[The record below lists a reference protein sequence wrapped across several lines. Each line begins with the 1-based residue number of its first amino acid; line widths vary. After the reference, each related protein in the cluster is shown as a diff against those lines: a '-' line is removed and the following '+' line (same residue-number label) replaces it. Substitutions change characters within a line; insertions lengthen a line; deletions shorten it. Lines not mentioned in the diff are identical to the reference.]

1 MTAHCKFR
9 VHADRASRYSPNG
22 RVIAGRDAAVAPAQG
37 SLRSRSND
45 LSAGFAVVQSLYA
58 LGSWREIRILAR
70 AQAIRCPWARLRRS
84 SPGGSSDCAPNRSR
98 AASSPRCPGT
108 TMPHR
113 FPPASRN
120 RSAGY
125 KNWLV
130 RHAPRVSLPILV
142 GSPPKAFCS
151 PAILS
156 VDFLQHR
163 SPLIRLHL
171 SLYVVKLQRH
181 AEKRRGL
188 AQGAEQS
195 CDPDRSARAIRGCV
209 AGVAGA

>member
-1 MTAHCKFR
+1 MISVR
-9 VHADRASRYSPNG
+9 VSQSSSLYMLWDLGARYS
-22 RVIAGRDAAVAPAQG
+22 
-37 SLRSRSND
+37 D
-45 LSAGFAVVQSLYA
+45 LSA
-58 LGSWREIRILAR
+58 
-70 AQAIRCPWARLRRS
+70 RS
-84 SPGGSSDCAPNRSR
+84 SHSLPMGAAAQIVTRRQLGLRSESKPGGIVAEMPRNDDAAPL
-98 AASSPRCPGT
+98 
-108 TMPHR
+108 
-113 FPPASRN
+113 PPASRN

-188 AQGAEQS
+188 AQGEEQG